1 VRFQVHDVN
10 LSSGGPLIVIINKQ
24 DASKLDI
31 LPLSRLKIKKENNS
45 ITVVADIAEDSQIK
59 PGKIG
64 FFEEVLTK
72 LNLKDKDYID
82 VELEERPKSID
93 YIKKKLKGSKLSFQ
107 EINTIIKDIVQNR
120 LSEIEITYFVSACY
134 TNKLTLDESV
144 SLTKA
149 IVANGNQ
156 LHLNKKIVV
165 DKHSVSGVPGN
176 RTTMIVVPILAAAGL
191 VVPKTSSR
199 AISSAS
205 GTADTMEVL
214 APVNLTIKQIK
225 NVVEKTN
232 ACMVWGG
239 ALELASADDK
249 IIKIERPLSLD
260 PEGILLSSILA
271 KKKAV
276 NATHVLIDIPY
287 GKEAKIES
295 KTRALNL
302 KKKFMAV
309 SKKIGLKVKV
319 VLTKTNQNIGN
330 GIGPALEARDVMNV
344 LAGKGP
350 QDLRK
355 KSLFLA
361 NEILK
366 MVGQKPIATQL
377 LDSGKALGK
386 MLEIIKAQG
395 GEINYNI
402 ELAQYKINIKSH
414 KPGKIVSISN
424 NAIAHLAR
432 IAGAPEDK
440 QAGLYIYVNLKDKVK
455 KGQLLFTIYTSNL
468 EKLNFIK
475 ESLKDLEVMKISQ

>member
-1 VRFQVHDVN
+1 
-10 LSSGGPLIVIINKQ
+10 
-24 DASKLDI
+24 
-31 LPLSRLKIKKENNS
+31 
-45 ITVVADIAEDSQIK
+45 
-59 PGKIG
+59 
-64 FFEEVLTK
+64 
-72 LNLKDKDYID
+72 
-82 VELEERPKSID
+82 
-93 YIKKKLKGSKLSFQ
+93 
-107 EINTIIKDIVQNR
+107 
-120 LSEIEITYFVSACY
+120 
-134 TNKLTLDESV
+134 
-144 SLTKA
+144 
-149 IVANGNQ
+149 
-156 LHLNKKIVV
+156 
-165 DKHSVSGVPGN
+165 
-176 RTTMIVVPILAAAGL
+176 
-191 VVPKTSSR
+191 
-199 AISSAS
+199 
-205 GTADTMEVL
+205 
-214 APVNLTIKQIK
+214 
-225 NVVEKTN
+225 
-232 ACMVWGG
+232 
-239 ALELASADDK
+239 
-249 IIKIERPLSLD
+249 
-260 PEGILLSSILA
+260 
-271 KKKAV
+271 
-276 NATHVLIDIPY
+276 
-287 GKEAKIES
+287 
-295 KTRALNL
+295 
-302 KKKFMAV
+302 MAV